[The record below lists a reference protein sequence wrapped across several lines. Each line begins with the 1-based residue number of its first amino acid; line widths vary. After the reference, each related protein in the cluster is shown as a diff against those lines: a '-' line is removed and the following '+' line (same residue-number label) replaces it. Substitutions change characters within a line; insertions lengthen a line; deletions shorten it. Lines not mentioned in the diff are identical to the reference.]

1 MSTEGGEFDAGEYT
15 GEDGPA
21 ALWLRRGGGGRGGDD
36 AAARDR
42 EEEGGRK
49 NGVFGVHGEWEN
61 VEGTRFES
69 GQEFDPQVNWVSGS
83 MTIVSY
89 NGRWENG
96 KFKKKKKNCLHFFI
110 FLALLFN

>member
-1 MSTEGGEFDAGEYT
+1 MSTDGSEFDAGEHT
-15 GEDGPA
+15 GEGGA
-21 ALWLRRGGGGRGGDD
+21 AAVGLPRGGGGGGGDD

-83 MTIVSY
+83 MTTVSY
-89 NGRWENG
+89 NGRCKKW
-96 KFKKKKKNCLHFFI
+96 KIKKKKKLSPFLH